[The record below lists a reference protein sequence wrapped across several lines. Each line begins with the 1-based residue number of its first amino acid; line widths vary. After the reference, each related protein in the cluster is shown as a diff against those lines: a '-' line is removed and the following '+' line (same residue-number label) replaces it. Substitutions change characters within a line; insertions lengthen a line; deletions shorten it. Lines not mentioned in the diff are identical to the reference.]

1 MTAPIFPR
9 TYASEPY
16 IRTGFRLSW
25 GAVFA
30 GLVLATALQIVLTL
44 LGTAVGLAAWDPGE
58 SARGLG
64 IGAGIW
70 AILSILISLF
80 VGGLATGR
88 LAGLLRRKDGALH
101 GVLLWGLST
110 ILTLWLLASGVSAV
124 AGGAFRMVGSALG
137 ATTNAAAQTA
147 GAVAT
152 GRSGSVASLKDRA
165 KGVAQRGQALAD
177 SLADPIRVQAGEAA
191 RGAESAA
198 GTGAWLALLALGLSA
213 AAAVA
218 GATRTAPLAE
228 QRPEV
233 DRVAS

>member
-1 MTAPIFPR
+1 VAAPIFPR
-9 TYASEPY
+9 TYGSMPQRRIA
-16 IRTGFRLSW
+16 FRLSW

-30 GLVLATALQIVLTL
+30 GLVVATALQIVLTL
-44 LGTAVGLAAWDPGE
+44 LGTAVGLTAWDPGE
-58 SARGLG
+58 SARGFG
-64 IGAGIW
+64 IGAGVW

-88 LAGLLRRKDGALH
+88 LAGILRRKDGALH

-110 ILTLWLLASGVSAV
+110 ILTLWLLASGVRMV
-124 AGGAFRMVGSALG
+124 AGSAFRMVGDALG

-147 GAVAT
+147 GAVGT
-152 GRSGSVASLKDRA
+152 GPSDSVERLKDRA
-165 KGVAQRGQALAD
+165 EGVAQRGQALAD
-177 SLADPIRVQAGEAA
+177 SLADPIRVQAREVA

-218 GATRTAPLAE
+218 GATRAV
-228 QRPEV
+228 RH
-233 DRVAS
+233 

>member
-1 MTAPIFPR
+1 VAAPIYPR
-9 TYASEPY
+9 TYAYEPQR
-16 IRTGFRLSW
+16 RTPFRLSW

-30 GLVLATALQIVLTL
+30 GLVVATALQIVLTL

-64 IGAGIW
+64 LGLGAGIW

-80 VGGLATGR
+80 VGGIATGR
-88 LAGLLRRKDGALH
+88 LAGILRRKDGALH

-124 AGGAFRMVGSALG
+124 AGGAFRMVGDALG
-137 ATTNAAAQTA
+137 ATPNAPAQTA

-152 GRSGSVASLKDRA
+152 GPSDSVESLKDRA
-165 KGVAQRGQALAD
+165 EGVAQRGQALAD
-177 SLADPIRVQAGEAA
+177 SLADPIRVQPGGVA
-191 RGAESAA
+191 RGAERAA
-198 GTGAWLALLALGLSA
+198 ATGAWLALLALGLSA

-218 GATRTAPLAE
+218 GATRTV
-228 QRPEV
+228 RH
-233 DRVAS
+233 

>member
-1 MTAPIFPR
+1 MAAPIFTR
-9 TYASEPY
+9 TYASEPRF
-16 IRTGFRLSW
+16 RTGFRLSW

-30 GLVLATALQIVLTL
+30 GLVVATALQIVLTI
-44 LGTAVGLAAWDPGE
+44 LGTAVGLAAWDPGQ

-80 VGGLATGR
+80 LGGLATNR
-88 LAGLLRRKDGALH
+88 FAGLLRRQDGALH

-110 ILTLWLLASGVSAV
+110 ILTLWLLVSGVSAV
-124 AGGAFRMVGSALG
+124 AGGAFRMVGGALG
-137 ATTNAAAQTA
+137 ATTSAAAQAA

-152 GRSGSVASLKDRA
+152 GPSGSVESLKNRA
-165 KGVAQRGQALAD
+165 EGVAQRGQALAD

-218 GATRTAPLAE
+218 GATRAA
-228 QRPEV
+228 RH
-233 DRVAS
+233 